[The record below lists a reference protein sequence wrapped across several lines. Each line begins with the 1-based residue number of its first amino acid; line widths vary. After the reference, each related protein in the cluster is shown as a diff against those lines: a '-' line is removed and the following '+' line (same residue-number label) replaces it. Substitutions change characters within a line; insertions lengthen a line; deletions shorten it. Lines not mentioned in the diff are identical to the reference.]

1 MDLNTLLETQQTGK
15 HELSTVADSVD
26 RAVLDDDTLVAH
38 QKTLERCD
46 DLAKVGLVAV
56 VVVQPLGIENV
67 VQSDQVLGLVHSSRP
82 DTAQLLHVSADTE
95 QKTKMHAKSTDV
107 GSGLAADPEDTELP
121 LIVKLVKLALVDS
134 SDTEL
139 TLDGGNERG
148 TLEQSSGERLKG
160 TRKLRLA
167 SRKLVVHAN
176 DANVLLSGSLLGLD
190 KTGGTI
196 NADDEATSDL
206 GVESTAV
213 TSLLDSLECVS

>member
-1 MDLNTLLETQQTGK
+1 
-15 HELSTVADSVD
+15 
-26 RAVLDDDTLVAH
+26 
-38 QKTLERCD
+38 
-46 DLAKVGLVAV
+46 
-56 VVVQPLGIENV
+56 
-67 VQSDQVLGLVHSSRP
+67 
-82 DTAQLLHVSADTE
+82 VSADTE

-190 KTGGTI
+190 ETGGTI

>member
-1 MDLNTLLETQQTGK
+1 
-15 HELSTVADSVD
+15 
-26 RAVLDDDTLVAH
+26 
-38 QKTLERCD
+38 
-46 DLAKVGLVAV
+46 
-56 VVVQPLGIENV
+56 
-67 VQSDQVLGLVHSSRP
+67 
-82 DTAQLLHVSADTE
+82 
-95 QKTKMHAKSTDV
+95 
-107 GSGLAADPEDTELP
+107 
-121 LIVKLVKLALVDS
+121 VDS

-190 KTGGTI
+190 ETGGTI
-196 NADDEATSDL
+196 NADEEATSDL